1 MKLSQLVNNNFKD
14 SVTFT
19 LSEAFSQG
27 KYLLILLEYVV
38 QLLVDRCSTFNAVRG
53 VLFPFGFCFLNFLIQ
68 SILHC
73 LTDANLPV
81 LLLL

>member
-1 MKLSQLVNNNFKD
+1 MRLSQLMNTNFKD

-38 QLLVDRCSTFNAVRG
+38 QLLVDRCSTLMLYEV
-53 VLFPFGFCFLNFLIQ
+53 FCFLLV
-68 SILHC
+68 S
-73 LTDANLPV
+73 V
-81 LLLL
+81 S